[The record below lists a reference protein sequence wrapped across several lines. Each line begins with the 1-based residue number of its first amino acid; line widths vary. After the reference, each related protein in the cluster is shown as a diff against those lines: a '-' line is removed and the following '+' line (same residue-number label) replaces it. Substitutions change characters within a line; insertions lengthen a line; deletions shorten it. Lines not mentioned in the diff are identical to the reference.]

1 MQKIS
6 RWVSARLLKGLS
18 FQRAALVVGA
28 RQSGKTTLVRD
39 LCPIESNYTTLD
51 DLATLSAA
59 QSDPHFFLRQAKN
72 RCLIIDEVQKAPE
85 LIPEVKR
92 YVDTND
98 RPGQFILTGSAD
110 YRKLPS
116 GRQADSLA
124 GRVVVFRL
132 QTLTQGEVCGKEPS
146 FLRNAFDLNF
156 PGIEQLQPCCRE
168 EVYKLAICGGYP
180 QTIGFDEEE
189 RSLYFDSYI
198 QSQLSY
204 DLSKQWD
211 LRRYKDLKSLMQM
224 FAAYS
229 SKPMNIQEICRRVQ
243 GNALTISSYI
253 QAFETMYLLDELPAW
268 ESKDFKIG
276 SKTPELFLTDSALM
290 AHLLGIHR
298 PEDLLSSYEKMAN
311 EGGKLVET
319 WAYTQLIAEV
329 ELNPMWTMYH
339 FRNKN
344 KQEID
349 FLIVDEK
356 NRILGVEI
364 KAAETINS
372 EDFKHL
378 RWFSSQVEDFR
389 GIVLYAGKNVL
400 SFGSGLYA
408 VPFSAMWSENI
419 S

>member
-1 MQKIS
+1 
-6 RWVSARLLKGLS
+6 
-18 FQRAALVVGA
+18 
-28 RQSGKTTLVRD
+28 
-39 LCPIESNYTTLD
+39 
-51 DLATLSAA
+51 
-59 QSDPHFFLRQAKN
+59 
-72 RCLIIDEVQKAPE
+72 
-85 LIPEVKR
+85 
-92 YVDTND
+92 
-98 RPGQFILTGSAD
+98 
-110 YRKLPS
+110 
-116 GRQADSLA
+116 
-124 GRVVVFRL
+124 
-132 QTLTQGEVCGKEPS
+132 
-146 FLRNAFDLNF
+146 
-156 PGIEQLQPCCRE
+156 
-168 EVYKLAICGGYP
+168 
-180 QTIGFDEEE
+180 
-189 RSLYFDSYI
+189 
-198 QSQLSY
+198 
-204 DLSKQWD
+204 
-211 LRRYKDLKSLMQM
+211 M

-268 ESKDFKIG
+268 ESKDYKIG
-276 SKTPELFLTDSALM
+276 SKTPELFLTDSAWM

-311 EGGKLVET
+311 DGGKLVET